1 MLSIL
6 LMLTQ
11 IAAAP
16 QGAPDL
22 GGGSDKPIVVY
33 GFDLEASGRD
43 LTNCIARTCAPID
56 DVNATLAHA
65 ENQFMSGDYAAARA
79 TVRASRKRNGE
90 FARSSPVAVAE
101 LARVDARLSALV
113 GLSNRARITNLDALD
128 ILNSGLTRD
137 HPRAL
142 RQRLQVADIFARQ
155 GRMTAAAQIYD
166 KVAKRARAAKLGA
179 VEGEALFRSVALY
192 AAAAS
197 VAPAYQPAAKAAIK
211 RIEDTRDPALMPYRR
226 GVALLKARLALL
238 SGKHKQADAVI
249 ARLTPAAGT
258 PVLLYAPRIEL
269 ATVSSAWRV
278 ATDAGDKSPQ
288 WVDLQFT
295 IAADGKVRAIE
306 LLRQSPTPITGWLDA
321 ARKSLAARRY
331 APLLFDTADGEEMR
345 IERFTLV
352 EDRIS
357 SSRSRIRGRGDARI
371 DITDLTFVRPKT
383 LSMK

>member
-43 LTNCIARTCAPID
+43 LTECIARTCAPID

-65 ENQFMSGDYAAARA
+65 ENQFMSGDYASARA

-137 HPRAL
+137 HP
-142 RQRLQVADIFARQ
+142 
-155 GRMTAAAQIYD
+155 
-166 KVAKRARAAKLGA
+166 RAAKLGA

-258 PVLLYAPRIEL
+258 PVLLYAPPIEL

-278 ATDAGDKSPQ
+278 ATDAGDKNPQ

-331 APLLFDTADGEEMR
+331 APLLFDAADGEEMR